1 MSYGIA
7 DLSIVPMRSE
17 KSERSEMV
25 SQILFGE
32 VFEILEVDE
41 KWVYVRMLHD
51 RYEGWIDRKMYL
63 EVTEEFIG
71 KYKAEVPVLATEVFN
86 IVVKD
91 GDYGNKLVVSGSV
104 FPFFDA
110 TTKKMQIGGDTYTLV
125 SKMKDVGIDSLRDLI
140 IGYALMY
147 YNTPYLWGGRSPY
160 GIDCSGLSQIVYRM
174 AGIDLA
180 RVLPSSLQAVS
191 ASSSGASQQVTLG
204 QNYSFLEEA
213 MPGDLAFFG
222 DETGAITHV
231 GIIWEQ
237 NRIIHASGRVRVDKI
252 DHQGIFNEDLKRY
265 THNLKVIK
273 RILND

>member
-174 AGIDLA
+174 AGIDLP
-180 RVLPSSLQAVS
+180 RD
-191 ASSSGASQQVTLG
+191 ASQQVTLG

-213 MPGDLAFFG
+213 PGDLAFFG

>member
-71 KYKAEVPVLATEVFN
+71 KYKAEVSVLATEVFN

-174 AGIDLA
+174 AGIDLP
-180 RVLPSSLQAVS
+180 RD
-191 ASSSGASQQVTLG
+191 ASQQVTLG

-237 NRIIHASGRVRVDKI
+237 NRIIHAGRVRVDKI

>member
-71 KYKAEVPVLATEVFN
+71 KYKAEVSVLATEVFN

-104 FPFFDA
+104 FPF
-110 TTKKMQIGGDTYTLV
+110 Y
-125 SKMKDVGIDSLRDLI
+125 
-140 IGYALMY
+140 
-147 YNTPYLWGGRSPY
+147 
-160 GIDCSGLSQIVYRM
+160 
-174 AGIDLA
+174 
-180 RVLPSSLQAVS
+180 
-191 ASSSGASQQVTLG
+191 
-204 QNYSFLEEA
+204 
-213 MPGDLAFFG
+213 
-222 DETGAITHV
+222 
-231 GIIWEQ
+231 
-237 NRIIHASGRVRVDKI
+237 
-252 DHQGIFNEDLKRY
+252 
-265 THNLKVIK
+265 
-273 RILND
+273 

>member
-147 YNTPYLWGGRSPY
+147 YLWGGRSPY

-174 AGIDLA
+174 AGIDLP
-180 RVLPSSLQAVS
+180 RD
-191 ASSSGASQQVTLG
+191 ASQQVTLG

>member
-174 AGIDLA
+174 AGIDLP
-180 RVLPSSLQAVS
+180 RD
-191 ASSSGASQQVTLG
+191 ASQQVTLG

-213 MPGDLAFFG
+213 MPDLAFFG

>member
-174 AGIDLA
+174 AGIDLP
-180 RVLPSSLQAVS
+180 RD
-191 ASSSGASQQVTLG
+191 ASSKKRCPVTWLSSETRPERSLMSE
-204 QNYSFLEEA
+204 SFGNKTGSSML
-213 MPGDLAFFG
+213 PGGYGWTKSTIREFS
-222 DETGAITHV
+222 TKT
-231 GIIWEQ
+231 
-237 NRIIHASGRVRVDKI
+237 
-252 DHQGIFNEDLKRY
+252 
-265 THNLKVIK
+265 
-273 RILND
+273 

>member
-71 KYKAEVPVLATEVFN
+71 KYKAEVSVLATEVFN

-174 AGIDLA
+174 AGIDLP
-180 RVLPSSLQAVS
+180 RD
-191 ASSSGASQQVTLG
+191 ASQQVTLG

-237 NRIIHASGRVRVDKI
+237 NHPCFREGTGGQNRPSGNFQRRL
-252 DHQGIFNEDLKRY
+252 ETLY
-265 THNLKVIK
+265 P
-273 RILND
+273 